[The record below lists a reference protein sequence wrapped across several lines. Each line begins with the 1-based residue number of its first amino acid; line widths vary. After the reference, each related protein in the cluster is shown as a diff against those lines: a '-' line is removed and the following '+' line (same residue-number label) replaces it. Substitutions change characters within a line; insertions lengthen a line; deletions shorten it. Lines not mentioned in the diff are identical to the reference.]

1 MENTE
6 LEEMVVEEVDD
17 QLNVDSEIP
26 SEEFSEDEEDVISI
40 EGEAP
45 PIQEEQHKAPEW
57 VKDVRRRNRELNE
70 EVKRLKAQVEQKQT
84 VANVT
89 LPAKPKLEDFDY
101 DSDLYDEALENWYAK
116 REEVKKQEAEAQKAV
131 EAQKQQWQGV
141 VDNYTNSKKSLRVQ
155 DYDLAEGVVE
165 DALTLEQQAVIL
177 QGASNPAT
185 VVYALGKNKTKLD
198 ELANIKDPIKFA
210 FAVAE
215 LQSKL
220 KVERRNAPPPPEK
233 VISGSARGS
242 GVDSTL
248 EALRKEAERTG
259 DMTKVV
265 AYKQQ
270 MKKKDR

>member
-6 LEEMVVEEVDD
+6 LEEMVVEEVDNNLD
-17 QLNVDSEIP
+17 IEEGDPEEENVEN
-26 SEEFSEDEEDVISI
+26 EEDVISI
-40 EGEAP
+40 EGETP
-45 PIQEEQHKAPEW
+45 PVQEEQHKAPEW
-57 VKDVRRRNRELNE
+57 VKEVRKRNRELNE
-70 EVKRLKAQVEQKQT
+70 EVKRLKAQVGQDVA

-101 DSDLYDEALENWYAK
+101 DSDLYDEALEKWYAK
-116 REEVKKQEAEAQKAV
+116 REEVKLHEAKAKEAQEAQAK
-131 EAQKQQWQGV
+131 QWQGV
-141 VDNYTNSKKSLRVQ
+141 VDNYTNAKNSLRVP

-165 DALTLEQQAVIL
+165 DTLTLEQQAVIL

-185 VVYALGKNKTKLD
+185 VVYALGKNKGKLD

-220 KVERRNAPPPPEK
+220 KVEKRNAPPPPEK
-233 VISGSARGS
+233 TIKGSANGS

-248 EALRKEAERTG
+248 EALRREAERTG
-259 DMTKVV
+259 DMTKVI
-265 AYKQQ
+265 AYKNQ
-270 MKKKDR
+270 KRNK